1 MKKQDGDKRAEQIAD
16 AIGELPE
23 QMICEALDFGEKV
36 GRQKRK
42 RRNRIEIFSA
52 LAAAAVICIVVLHGG
67 DYAFIQ
73 KQTENIDKTEKKIAL
88 RESDQKKDI
97 SEENLD
103 IWCMESGLGVDMEGV
118 EYFDDQDSSLGNK
131 DVKKE
136 SGRNVP
142 KDSQDAVRDT
152 EKKGEQL
159 KKGEK
164 YRLDTNITGSGK
176 DRSVQFTLQFGETDD
191 SVRYQLKA
199 SVVSMDLIAEEDTAE
214 NRVTLQGNTAREIT
228 CVSGT
233 QIGCSIRVADIAKG
247 KVTPSISV
255 TKENKDTGEKIKA
268 EIKVKQKS
276 GKYYLYLTEK

>member
-1 MKKQDGDKRAEQIAD
+1 MKKQDEDKRAEQIAD

-42 RRNRIEIFSA
+42 RRHRIEIFSA